1 MQGTTVGTQDL
12 SGQAA
17 RGTAWLGLVNI
28 LSKGSQIVV
37 TLALGA
43 FLTRDQLGTVTI
55 AVAVLNIAQMIQ
67 LLGIYDVLSRTKH
80 DPLAFAGSL
89 ATMTLVTGVVVAG
102 MLAAFAGPLAQLL
115 GAPQAPGPIRAIAFT
130 LPFTAYVGIQ
140 FAYLHRQLDFKA
152 RLLPDAGSALV
163 GAAVTVAAAAAG
175 AGSWSLVAGV
185 VVTAVL
191 GPALALL
198 GGVRIPLS
206 YHREYVREAMAWVKV
221 VGPAAMLG
229 VLLLNIDY
237 VVVTRVLGEAA
248 TGLYSYA
255 YRFAFVP
262 YIMVAVVLGGVA
274 FPVYTRLMDDG
285 GPAAVAPAF
294 TRLLHAQLAVVVG
307 LYLLLALLAP
317 RIVVI
322 DARWAPSAPV
332 VSVLSLYGVLLCLVA
347 AGHDATRAIGRP
359 VAYLQAM
366 AMHVGLLAVFAV
378 VAVHAG
384 SRPAVAALLGAGT
397 AGDSHAGGVEPV
409 VAAGIV
415 GVAWAQ
421 VGAAAL
427 TGALVYVRLGR
438 AGVLQRRAARSVV
451 GPLSAAALT
460 GAAFV
465 AVARA
470 GWLPADDSL
479 PGLVVVGLVLSLA
492 YGGVLLAVDRTA
504 IGEILA
510 LLRRR

>member
-1 MQGTTVGTQDL
+1 M
-12 SGQAA
+12 
-17 RGTAWLGLVNI
+17 
-28 LSKGSQIVV
+28 V

-55 AVAVLNIAQMIQ
+55 AVAVLNMAAMVQ
-67 LLGIYDVLSRTKH
+67 LLGVYDVLSRTRY
-80 DPLAFAGSL
+80 DPLTFAGSL
-89 ATMTLVTGVVVAG
+89 ATMTLVTGLVAAAL
-102 MLAAFAGPLAQLL
+102 LAALAGPLAQLL
-115 GAPQAPGPIRAIAFT
+115 GAPQAPGPIRAVALT

-140 FAYLHRQLDFKA
+140 FAYLHRRLDFKA

-163 GAAVTVAAAAAG
+163 GAAVTVVAAAAG
-175 AGSWSLVAGV
+175 AGAWSLVAGV

-198 GGVRIPLS
+198 GGVRVPLRWDRD
-206 YHREYVREAMAWVKV
+206 HVAEALGWMKV
-221 VGPAAMLG
+221 VGPAALLG

-285 GPAAVAPAF
+285 GPAAVAPAL

-322 DARWAPSAPV
+322 DVRWAPSAPV
-332 VSVLSLYGVLLCLVA
+332 VTVLSLYGVLLCLVA

-359 VAYLQAM
+359 TTYLQAM
-366 AMHVGLLAVFAV
+366 ALHVALLALFAT

-384 SRPAVAALLGAGT
+384 GWSATGLPGTGPAA
-397 AGDSHAGGVEPV
+397 GVEPS

-421 VGAAAL
+421 VGAAAVTVL
-427 TGALVYVRLGR
+427 LVYLRLGR
-438 AGVLQRRAARSVV
+438 ARVLQRRAVRALV

-460 GAAFV
+460 GAGFV
-465 AVARA
+465 AVAEVA
-470 GWLPADDSL
+470 GLPADDSL
-479 PGLVVVGLVLSLA
+479 PGLVVVALALSLT
-492 YGGVLLAVDRTA
+492 YGGVLLAVDRAA
-504 IGEILA
+504 IGEIVG
-510 LLRRR
+510 LLRGRRTAPAIAAATTTATT

>member
-1 MQGTTVGTQDL
+1 M
-12 SGQAA
+12 
-17 RGTAWLGLVNI
+17 
-28 LSKGSQIVV
+28 

-55 AVAVLNIAQMIQ
+55 AVAVLNIAAMVQ
-67 LLGIYDVLSRTKH
+67 LLGVYDVLSRTRS

-89 ATMTLVTGVVVAG
+89 ATMTLATGVVVAAL
-102 MLAAFAGPLAQLL
+102 LAAFADPLAQLL
-115 GAPQAPGPIRAIAFT
+115 GAPQAPGPIRVVALT
-130 LPFTAYVGIQ
+130 LPFTAYVGVQ
-140 FAYLHRQLDFKA
+140 FAYLHRKLDFRA

-163 GAAVTVAAAAAG
+163 GAAVTVTTAAAG
-175 AGSWSLVAGV
+175 AGAWSLVAGV
-185 VVTAVL
+185 AVTAVL
-191 GPALALL
+191 GPVLALL
-198 GGVRIPLS
+198 GGVRIPLRLDRNHLS
-206 YHREYVREAMAWVKV
+206 EALAWMKV

-332 VSVLSLYGVLLCLVA
+332 VTVLSLYGVLLCLVA

-366 AMHVGLLAVFAV
+366 ALHVALLAAFVI
-378 VAVHAG
+378 VAVHAD
-384 SRPAVAALLGAGT
+384 SWTWFTVPSPFAVSDDVT
-397 AGDSHAGGVEPV
+397 STGVEPA

-421 VGAAAL
+421 VIAAAL
-427 TGALVYVRLGR
+427 TVALVYLRLGR
-438 AGVLQRRAARSVV
+438 AGVLQRRAARTVV
-451 GPLSAAALT
+451 GPVTAAALT
-460 GAAFV
+460 GAAFA
-465 AVARA
+465 AVTRA

-479 PGLVVVGLVLSLA
+479 PGLVVVGLALTMT
-492 YGGVLLAVDRTA
+492 YGGVLLAVDRSA
-504 IGEILA
+504 IGEIVG
-510 LLRRR
+510 LLRRRTAPAAATTTTADTTT